1 MLGELVSGVEII
13 LLDDELEHEVQQG
26 EICIRGPCL
35 AAGYRNDEQ
44 EKFFFRNGV
53 RHYRTGDLARRNA
66 DHSLSFVARR
76 NADDSLSFVACM
88 DRIVK
93 NRGCLVDLETEVR
106 GVVGLR
112 CDSPA

>member
-1 MLGELVSGVEII
+1 MQPGGPIVLGKLVSGVEIF

-26 EICIRGPCL
+26 DICIRGPCL
-35 AAGYRNDEQ
+35 AVGYLNDEQRTQ

-66 DHSLSFVARR
+66 DDSPSFVARI
-76 NADDSLSFVACM
+76 

-93 NRGCLVDLETEVR
+93 NRGCLVNLETEVS
-106 GVVGLR
+106 GVVVLR
-112 CDSPA
+112 CDSLA

>member
-1 MLGELVSGVEII
+1 MQAGGPIVLGELVSGVEII

-26 EICIRGPCL
+26 AICIRGPCL

-66 DHSLSFVARR
+66 DDSLSFVAR
-76 NADDSLSFVACM
+76 V

-93 NRGCLVDLETEVR
+93 NPGCLVNLETKVS
-106 GVVGLR
+106 GVVVLR
-112 CDSPA
+112 CDSLA

>member
-1 MLGELVSGVEII
+1 MQPGGPIVLGKLVSGVENF

-35 AAGYRNDEQ
+35 AVGYLNDKQRTQ

-66 DHSLSFVARR
+66 DDSLSFVARI
-76 NADDSLSFVACM
+76 

-93 NRGCLVDLETEVR
+93 SRGCLVNLETEVS
-106 GVVGLR
+106 GVVVLR
-112 CDSPA
+112 CDSLA

>member
-1 MLGELVSGVEII
+1 MQPGGPIVLGKLVSGVEIF

-26 EICIRGPCL
+26 DICIRGPCL
-35 AAGYRNDEQ
+35 AVGYLNDEQ
-44 EKFFFRNGV
+44 RTQEKSFFRNGV

-66 DHSLSFVARR
+66 DDSPSFVARI
-76 NADDSLSFVACM
+76 

-93 NRGCLVDLETEVR
+93 NRGCLVNLETEVSD
-106 GVVGLR
+106 VVVLR